1 MLLQNAY
8 KLHVHVK
15 TPCAVLEREV
25 EQGADHELD
34 PLLRLPALRLTQ
46 VHARTVDDAEV
57 MRLLVIAAP
66 VPLREPVQEGAARRE
81 RRHADE
87 LDLRELDQQGERAHE
102 HEHEEPDGLE
112 QDPQVVPVQPAL
124 LPQV

>member
-1 MLLQNAY
+1 MLGR
-8 KLHVHVK
+8 
-15 TPCAVLEREV
+15 ER

-34 PLLRLPALRLTQ
+34 PLLRLPALHLTEIH
-46 VHARTVDDAEV
+46 VRTVDDADAEV
-57 MRLLVIAAP
+57 MGLLVIAAP
-66 VPLREPVQEGAARRE
+66 VPLREPVQQRAARRE

-102 HEHEEPDGLE
+102 HEHEEHEGLE